1 MSQSQQATVSSRSPC
16 GKAVVTW
23 KVLGVGIT
31 WQSISVDFRR
41 ASTCMRV
48 GIGAAVTRS
57 SHTTV
62 HRVRIWRFG
71 GLSLAPPASDGL
83 PSIAKMRLGED
94 RSEAEARQPARGLMV
109 GYLTQT
115 KLHLL

>member
-1 MSQSQQATVSSRSPC
+1 MSQSQQATVSSLSPC

-48 GIGAAVTRS
+48 GIGAAVARS

-62 HRVRIWRFG
+62 HRVN

-115 KLHLL
+115 KLHFL